1 MVMPPN
7 VPFDTMTTS
16 ASAFVTITPAIFDA
30 VSATILAL
38 EAVTRNVFPCAFSV
52 HVSAFID
59 ARIMVLNTPLFVT
72 LAFSAS
78 TVRFTLLWLPAG
90 MVRLTA
96 LSVRIVM
103 SVSAAFASAASSS
116 ACVPTVAEA
125 DTGFC
130 VPVSVPGFCPWFAA
144 MTLTRHFKV
153 FVFFVLRADVFRLSL
168 IVALPVLLP
177 FNNT

>member
-16 ASAFVTITPAIFDA
+16 ASAFVTITPAILDA

-59 ARIMVLNTPLFVT
+59 ARIMDLNTPLFVT
-72 LAFSAS
+72 LAFGAS

-90 MVRLTA
+90 MVRFTA
-96 LSVRIVM
+96 LSVRIVI

-130 VPVSVPGFCPWFAA
+130 VPGSVPGFCP
-144 MTLTRHFKV
+144 
-153 FVFFVLRADVFRLSL
+153 
-168 IVALPVLLP
+168 
-177 FNNT
+177 